1 MNWSQFQSEEFVR
14 NFRSLDWRETLS
26 LEGRNIDTSF
36 ESFLTKVNT
45 LVDRHVPV
53 ATLTR
58 KQRNKKPWITPE
70 ILKAMQK
77 RDSYLRKSLKCKSE
91 ESRDFY
97 FTTFRRFR
105 NNVVSL
111 CRRSKAK
118 YFADYFHQN
127 SKNIR
132 KIWKGVKEIISLKSN
147 PKSKPISLRIDDI
160 VTSNPDIVA
169 NSLNSYFS
177 SVADNVR
184 SRIPESDKHFTYF
197 LKYPNLNIIF
207 LSPTTPEEV
216 QKIINSMSPSK
227 SFGPNRIPSKILKLV
242 CTEFFYPY
250 TGE

>member
-1 MNWSQFQSEEFVR
+1 M
-14 NFRSLDWRETLS
+14 
-26 LEGRNIDTSF
+26 
-36 ESFLTKVNT
+36 
-45 LVDRHVPV
+45 
-53 ATLTR
+53 
-58 KQRNKKPWITPE
+58 
-70 ILKAMQK
+70 KAMQK

-91 ESRDFY
+91 ESRNFY
-97 FTTFRRFR
+97 FTTFKRFR

-169 NSLNSYFS
+169 NFLNSYFS

-184 SRIPESDKHFTYF
+184 SRIPENDKHFTSF
-197 LKYPNLNIIF
+197 LKCPNLNSIF
-207 LSPTTPEEV
+207 LSPATSEEV
-216 QKIINSMSPSK
+216 QKIINSMPPSK
-227 SFGPNRIPSKILKLV
+227 SSGPNSIPIRILKLV
-242 CTEFFYPY
+242 CTEISYPL
-250 TGE
+250 TELLNSS